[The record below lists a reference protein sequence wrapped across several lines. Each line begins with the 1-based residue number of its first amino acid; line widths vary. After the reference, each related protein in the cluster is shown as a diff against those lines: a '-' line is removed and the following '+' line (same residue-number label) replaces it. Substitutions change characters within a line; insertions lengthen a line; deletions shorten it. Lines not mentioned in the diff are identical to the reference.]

1 MELRH
6 LRYFSTLADELH
18 FGRAAQKLFIAQP
31 PLSRQIKILE
41 DELGVQLFTRD
52 SRKVKLTGYGE
63 YLKKESE
70 RIFADVNGIV
80 NNLKVL
86 KTGKAGTVTI
96 GYVGAVMH
104 SFLPMVL
111 SRIVKEYPGINTML
125 NELDNE
131 SQMKELRN
139 RSIDIGFLRT
149 PVRDDDIVLEQVYSE
164 TLSVIISDSHPLA
177 GKKKIMLGDLAE
189 EPFVAFTTRCSPG
202 LRNSIISVCNRAGFM
217 PRITHETSQ
226 INTILRLVE
235 CNLGYSIIPT
245 SVKMG
250 YNLNLRFI
258 ELNKFPERSEV
269 YLANNPDNDNPV
281 IRNIVNVV
289 HSFPFKEYMGN

>member
-6 LRYFSTLADELH
+6 LRYFSMLADELH

-41 DELGVQLFTRD
+41 DELGVMLFTRD

-63 YLKKESE
+63 YLKKESD
-70 RIFADVNGIV
+70 RLFAEVDGIV
-80 NNLKVL
+80 NNLKIL
-86 KTGKAGTVTI
+86 KTGKAGSLTI

-111 SRIVKEYPGINTML
+111 SEIVKKYPGINTRL

-139 RSIDIGFLRT
+139 SSIDIGFLRT
-149 PVRDDDIVLEQVYSE
+149 PLPGDDIIMEQVYSE
-164 TLSVIISDSHPLA
+164 TLSAIISEDHPLA
-177 GKKKIMLGDLAE
+177 GKKKITLSDLSG
-189 EPFVAFTTRCSPG
+189 EPFIAFTTRCSPG
-202 LRNSIISVCNRAGFM
+202 LRNSIISVCNRAGFV

-250 YNLNLRFI
+250 YNLNVRFI
-258 ELNKFPERSEV
+258 ELNKYPERTEV
-269 YLANNPDNDNPV
+269 YLAYNPSNDNPI
-281 IRNIVNVV
+281 IRNIIQLVN
-289 HSFPFKEYMGN
+289 SFPFKEYVYK